1 MKLSTKTT
9 YGLRAMTY
17 LSKNNEKPVSLKE
30 ISQIEKIPFA
40 YLEKIIGILEKQ
52 GLVKSKKGPSGGYML
67 VKKNIK
73 LSEIIAPLEGDV
85 MKCISK
91 GCVMQCKCQTY
102 NVGLKIQ
109 EAVYKTLQKIKL
121 SDLS

>member
-1 MKLSTKTT
+1 
-9 YGLRAMTY
+9 MTY
-17 LSKNNEKPVSLKE
+17 LSKNNKKPVSLKE
-30 ISQIEKIPFA
+30 ISQTEKIPFS
-40 YLEKIIGILEKQ
+40 YLEKIFGILEKNH
-52 GLVKSKKGPSGGYML
+52 LVKSKKGPNGGYML
-67 VKKNIK
+67 ARKNIT

-102 NVGLKIQ
+102 NVGVKIQ

-121 SDLS
+121 SDLK

>member
-17 LSKNNEKPVSLKE
+17 LVKNSKKPIALKE
-30 ISQIEKIPFA
+30 ISQAEKIPFS
-40 YLEKIIGILEKQ
+40 YLEKIFGILEKQ
-52 GLVKSKKGPSGGYML
+52 ELIKSKKGPNGGYIL
-67 VKKNIK
+67 ARKNIK
-73 LSEIIAPLEGDV
+73 LSEVIAPLEGDV

-102 NVGLKIQ
+102 SVGLKIQ
-109 EAVYKTLQKIKL
+109 EAVYKTLKNIRL
-121 SDLS
+121 SDLK